1 MDNLEQYFKEH
12 SDVLE
17 KSDDCIPEGDVSRF
31 EKRWEYSSRDRIR
44 FRSSL
49 RRRRKP
55 LWKVVLFPLAA
66 SVALIVGVRIII
78 NPFIREEDP
87 LRKESFAVAAD
98 TLSPS
103 EVNSLYYDRMMSEMD
118 EIYALAETLENED
131 PNQIYMTVDVITR
144 EAIPLIDQLPDEMSD
159 ADKIEVLTEYARRR
173 IDALE
178 KYKSTL
184 LANNI

>member
-1 MDNLEQYFKEH
+1 MDNLEQYFRLH
-12 SDVLE
+12 GDIVD
-17 KSDDCIPEGDVSRF
+17 KSEDCIPEGDEARF
-31 EKRWEYSSRDRIR
+31 ESRWEYSSRDRIR
-44 FRSSL
+44 FRSNL
-49 RRRRKP
+49 KRRRKP
-55 LWKVVLFPLAA
+55 LWKIVTFPLVA

-87 LRKESFAVAAD
+87 AGSAGNAVAAD

-103 EVNSLYYDRMMSEMD
+103 EVNSLYYDRMLAVMD
-118 EIYALAETLENED
+118 EIYDLTGNLKNED

>member
-1 MDNLEQYFKEH
+1 M
-12 SDVLE
+12 
-17 KSDDCIPEGDVSRF
+17 
-31 EKRWEYSSRDRIR
+31 
-44 FRSSL
+44 
-49 RRRRKP
+49 
-55 LWKVVLFPLAA
+55 LA
-66 SVALIVGVRIII
+66 V
-78 NPFIREEDP
+78 
-87 LRKESFAVAAD
+87 
-98 TLSPS
+98 
-103 EVNSLYYDRMMSEMD
+103 MD
-118 EIYALAETLENED
+118 EIYDLTGNLKNED